1 MSNSFVT
8 PWSVAHQVPL
18 SMGFS
23 RQEYYS
29 GLSFPS
35 LGNYCYCCC
44 VVQLL
49 SHVWLFETPWTAAH
63 QASLS
68 FTISRSLLKFMS
80 IELVM
85 LSNHL
90 ILCRPPS
97 PLSFNL
103 SQHQGL
109 PMSQLFT
116 SGGQSIGA
124 SACTSVLPMN
134 FQRWFPLGLIG
145 DSWTQISILLFVVW
159 LSHLFYETLFLFSCL
174 DLN

>member
-109 PMSQLFT
+109 FQWVSSSHQVAKVLELQLAH
-116 SGGQSIGA
+116 QS
-124 SACTSVLPMN
+124 
-134 FQRWFPLGLIG
+134 FQWIFR
-145 DSWTQISILLFVVW
+145 DD
-159 LSHLFYETLFLFSCL
+159 FL
-174 DLN
+174 